1 MREARFCWAC
11 GSKMQDRNI
20 SVDAEWGK
28 YTITINGMKAQ
39 ECSECRETVISAD
52 ELLTLREMG
61 LSLFVPQNDDKE
73 MPERLSESEGSA
85 LKLAPEQPVK
95 KAVESSVYD
104 PVEQPKTNSTDKLD
118 EMPHAKDKAVS
129 TLIGVKEAA
138 ELLKVSKHTVYRMV
152 HQKTLPAIKIGNAWK
167 FREEDIAILLEKT

>member
-61 LSLFVPQNDDKE
+61 LSLLCHKMMIRRCLNVCLN
-73 MPERLSESEGSA
+73 R
-85 LKLAPEQPVK
+85 
-95 KAVESSVYD
+95 KAV
-104 PVEQPKTNSTDKLD
+104 
-118 EMPHAKDKAVS
+118 H
-129 TLIGVKEAA
+129 
-138 ELLKVSKHTVYRMV
+138 
-152 HQKTLPAIKIGNAWK
+152 
-167 FREEDIAILLEKT
+167 